1 MIQPM
6 AHCSSKKRDDLLPA
20 EIAPFGSP
28 APRWEALAPA
38 VFAILLLVGCALNK
52 SKMHDDTLS
61 ARQLSLQGIDARQRG
76 QLEQAES
83 LFSKAT
89 EMCPVDER
97 IRSQY
102 AETLWESGRRDQA
115 VAHMEEAVRLSGGNS
130 NFVVRLGEMYL
141 EQGQLDRAADR
152 AETATRKSPHLAA
165 AWALRGDVL
174 RAQGHSA
181 ESLASFHRAMSLQ
194 SHYPHVQLAV
204 ADIYRSAGRPARALA
219 TLRTLA
225 DEYPPGETPQQ
236 VLLLQG
242 LALKELHRY
251 EASAKLLADA
261 ARQGEPS
268 SELLLHLAETQWM
281 ASDPVNAR
289 LTVQAALSRPPTS
302 ENDQAV
308 TADLLSLQHRLSGVS
323 RY

>member
-1 MIQPM
+1 
-6 AHCSSKKRDDLLPA
+6 
-20 EIAPFGSP
+20 
-28 APRWEALAPA
+28 

-52 SKMHDDTLS
+52 SRVHDDTLS

-130 NFVVRLGEMYL
+130 DFVVRLGEMYL
-141 EQGQLDRAADR
+141 ERGQLDRAADR
-152 AETATRKSPHLAA
+152 AETATQKSPQLAA

-225 DEYPPGETPQQ
+225 DEYPPCEIPQQ

-268 SELLLHLAETQWM
+268 SQLLLHLAETQWM
-281 ASDPVNAR
+281 AGDPVNAR
-289 LTVQAALSRPPTS
+289 LTVQAALGQPPTS
-302 ENDQAV
+302 ENNQAV
-308 TADLLSLQHRLSGVS
+308 TADLLSLQRRLSGVS
-323 RY
+323 RH